1 MATTFRNKVVKD
13 ISTQKIV
20 AIETNGST
28 RSTIIG
34 ISLANTTKGA
44 VSVNILIK
52 DDGSSEG
59 FYLKDILIP
68 PKSSLKPLGPA
79 KKLILAPTN
88 QLLFQSNKVNSVDAV
103 ISYVDIV

>member
-20 AIETNGST
+20 ALETNGST

-44 VSVNILIK
+44 VSVNLSLIH
-52 DDGSSEG
+52 
-59 FYLKDILIP
+59 I
-68 PKSSLKPLGPA
+68 
-79 KKLILAPTN
+79 
-88 QLLFQSNKVNSVDAV
+88 
-103 ISYVDIV
+103 

>member
-44 VSVNILIK
+44 VSVNILVK

-59 FYLKDILIP
+59 FYLKDVMIP
-68 PKSSLKPLGPA
+68 PKSTLKPLGPPE
-79 KKLILAPTN
+79 KLILAPSN
-88 QLLFQSNKVNSVDAV
+88 QLLFQSNKINSVDAV